1 MSLIT
6 MFNIMLYC
14 VRLKNINLDLA
25 KQTDLIKL
33 IIEKMEIVR
42 EADDDV
48 DEEEE
53 EEKQQNQSIGWSS
66 PALRNSLIKQSS
78 VINAFK
84 KRTLYKD

>member
-14 VRLKNINLDLA
+14 VRLKNISLDVA

-53 EEKQQNQSIGWSS
+53 DDKQQHQSIGWSS